1 MTAPGV
7 SSLPQDAAIVGI
19 VAARW
24 PAPVRYALAVGF
36 LLVGIGALAAIDL
49 VLLPRYF
56 DARTRAVPQLQPTL
70 LRPATVP
77 LAPHDV
83 LVVNPEPQPKEQPP
97 ARPPIEPALPSAPAI
112 PAFPHLLFAMRAT
125 KISPAAA
132 SILRRVA
139 ATLKQ
144 EPRLHVVLG
153 GHTDD
158 LGTATFNAVLS
169 LQRAQ
174 QCSKSLERYGVEPER
189 IETHGFGATRPLDG
203 ARSFPARTRN
213 RRVEIDLR

>member
-1 MTAPGV
+1 MTASDV
-7 SSLPQDAAIVGI
+7 SSRSEGAGI
-19 VAARW
+19 FGVLAARW
-24 PAPVRYALAVGF
+24 PAPMRYALAAGF
-36 LLVGIGALAAIDL
+36 LMVGVGALATIDL

-56 DARTRAVPQLQPTL
+56 AARTVAVPQLQPAS

-77 LAPHDV
+77 LAPRDV
-83 LVVNPEPQPKEQPP
+83 VAKPEPQPKEQPP
-97 ARPPIEPALPSAPAI
+97 ERPVPAPPSAPAT

-125 KISPAAA
+125 KISPVADI
-132 SILRRVA
+132 ILRRVA
-139 ATLKQ
+139 STLKQ
-144 EPRLHVVLG
+144 EARLHVVLG

-158 LGTATFNAVLS
+158 LGSATFNEVLS

-174 QCSKSLERYGVEPER
+174 QCAKSLERYGVEPER

-203 ARSFPARTRN
+203 ARSFPARARN